1 MVEPKSDTASLR
13 SKKKQRA
20 QQARR
25 YGFAC
30 SNCRRKKARCN
41 GATPACDKCVASRE
55 TCDYD
60 RGPSVA
66 YAATLEKRLKA
77 FEERFE
83 RLRQSSNVDERD
95 ALIHEPFEDVRPERA
110 RAPSAPMAGLE
121 KQQNEAQEPETQSS
135 PSPAAQN
142 EPPDETSIGV
152 DGRICFY
159 GKTSHYHVDPQ
170 DDGTG
175 EDLLPEGD
183 EQQVLNL
190 GVSTASTVY
199 TTPELNLFVD
209 APALPQLLS
218 EISNELLDHFLDAY
232 WCWSHHLHLVL
243 NKRLFLRDLYTSGP
257 SVTPF
262 LVSAVLAQAARYST
276 RPEVA
281 HIGDH
286 FAARALHLLPSDIDR
301 GSSIPTIQGLL
312 ILSARECACGRISQG
327 WLYSGMAFR
336 MMRDLGIHIEPRKM
350 GYLSRQFS
358 EEDLAL
364 RQQVFWSCF
373 TWDKTMSLCLGRAP
387 IVHDTI
393 DVPSR
398 ESLLDGTETDEEQWV
413 PVLGKETESTAGLL
427 KQKSLGSARF
437 AAYCRL
443 CTIID
448 GVLDGLYCRPHQS
461 KQDHLLAFL
470 DTTIERLEQWSTSLP
485 AGLFIAPDSRVFLCP
500 PIHILLLNLT
510 YHATMILLC
519 RPYRNI
525 SLQAQELCTKAA
537 QMIDTLFTLHV
548 RRFGFRFITYLQ
560 TYTMFVA
567 CTINVLDLKEN
578 ESNSRGAVNGTTIRE
593 ECLALAQEA
602 SVRLNFGLEV
612 LRQAGATPS
621 AARCAAVI
629 VQLLRQWSNR
639 QVNSEVSNQQRRQ
652 HSEHI
657 SSPNLRHQSSI
668 AQAEAGNS
676 SLGDVTGA
684 GHSSQGFQQNAQFPT
699 DLLSI
704 PASRNANEKMLFP
717 AARSTLSYSQ
727 APEQPVDTQ
736 TSPAISSTMNLGFG
750 GSGGL
755 QLLQPDSSPYTNAH
769 MPNFVN
775 PGIETPMRWLP
786 DNIHDDGSWM
796 LMMDFGDNIGL

>member
-20 QQARR
+20 QQTRR

-41 GATPACDKCVASRE
+41 GATPACDKCIASRE
-55 TCDYD
+55 TCEYD

-66 YAATLEKRLKA
+66 YAASLEKRLKA

-83 RLRQSSNVDERD
+83 KLRQSSTVDERN
-95 ALIHEPFEDVRPERA
+95 ALIQEPFEDVKPERT
-110 RAPSAPMAGLE
+110 RAPSALMAVPEG
-121 KQQNEAQEPETQSS
+121 QQNEVHEPETLSS

-142 EPPDETSIGV
+142 EPPDETSIGA

-159 GKTSHYHVDPQ
+159 GKTSHYHVDLE

-175 EDLLPEGD
+175 VELLPESD
-183 EQQVLNL
+183 EQQALNM
-190 GVSTASTVY
+190 GVSTASTIY

-209 APALPQLLS
+209 SPAMPQLLS
-218 EISNELLDHFLDAY
+218 EISSESLNHLLDAY

-243 NKRLFLRDLYTSGP
+243 NKRLFLRDLHTSGP

-276 RPEVA
+276 RPESS
-281 HIGDH
+281 HLGDH
-286 FAARALHLLPSDIDR
+286 FAARALHLLPSDIDK
-301 GSSIPTIQGLL
+301 GSSIPTVQGLL

-387 IVHDTI
+387 IIHDTI

-398 ESLLDGTETDEEQWV
+398 DSLLDGAETDEEQWV
-413 PVLGKETESTAGLL
+413 PVLGNQTESTASFIE
-427 KQKSLGSARF
+427 QKSLGSARF

-470 DTTIERLEQWSTSLP
+470 DTTIGRLQQWSTSLP
-485 AGLFIAPDSRVFLCP
+485 PGLFISPDSRVFLCP

-525 SLQAQELCTKAA
+525 SPQAKELCTKAA

-548 RRFGFRFITYLQ
+548 RQFGFRFITYLQ

-578 ESNSRGAVNGTTIRE
+578 ESNSRDLATGAEARE

-629 VQLLRQWSNR
+629 VQLLRQWSNKEANSKMCNQR
-639 QVNSEVSNQQRRQ
+639 QRQRSEQQPSPPFRRQ
-652 HSEHI
+652 
-657 SSPNLRHQSSI
+657 SSMCR
-668 AQAEAGNS
+668 AEARHPS
-676 SLGDVTGA
+676 RSLQ
-684 GHSSQGFQQNAQFPT
+684 HNAHFRT
-699 DLLSI
+699 DLLSMQTQ
-704 PASRNANEKMLFP
+704 SNGNESMLFP
-717 AARSTLSYSQ
+717 AVESTPAYAQ
-727 APEQPVDTQ
+727 AHGQAVDKQP
-736 TSPAISSTMNLGFG
+736 SPDISDTMNLGFG
-750 GSGGL
+750 SSSGL
-755 QLLQPDSSPYTNAH
+755 QPLQPDGSAYSNSH
-769 MPNFVN
+769 VPNFAN
-775 PGIETPMRWLP
+775 SGIETPMRWLP

-796 LMMDFGDNIGL
+796 LMMDFGDNISL

>member
-1 MVEPKSDTASLR
+1 MVESKSDTASLR

-55 TCDYD
+55 MCEYD

-66 YAATLEKRLKA
+66 YAASLEKRLKA

-83 RLRQSSNVDERD
+83 KLRHSSTVEERD
-95 ALIHEPFEDVRPERA
+95 ALIQEPFEDVKPERA
-110 RAPSAPMAGLE
+110 RAPSALMAGPE
-121 KQQNEAQEPETQSS
+121 RQQHEIQEPEALSS

-142 EPPDETSIGV
+142 EPPDETSIGA

-170 DDGTG
+170 DDGKG
-175 EDLLPEGD
+175 EDLLPEAD
-183 EQQVLNL
+183 EQLVLNM
-190 GVSTASTVY
+190 GVSTASTIY

-209 APALPQLLS
+209 TPAVPQLLS
-218 EISNELLDHFLDAY
+218 EISSELLDHFLDAY

-276 RPEVA
+276 RPEA
-281 HIGDH
+281 SRLGDH
-286 FAARALHLLPSDIDR
+286 FAARALHLLPNDIDK

-358 EEDLAL
+358 EEDVAL

-387 IVHDTI
+387 IIHDTI

-398 ESLLDGTETDEEQWV
+398 ESLLDGAETDEEQWI
-413 PVLGKETESTAGLL
+413 PVLGKETESTTSFIE
-427 KQKSLGSARF
+427 QRSLGSARF

-443 CTIID
+443 CTIVD

-470 DTTIERLEQWSTSLP
+470 DTTVGKLEQWSTSLP
-485 AGLFIAPDSRVFLCP
+485 PGLFISPDSRVFLCP

-525 SLQAQELCTKAA
+525 SPRAKGLCTKAA

-567 CTINVLDLKEN
+567 CTVNVLDLKEN
-578 ESNSRGAVNGTTIRE
+578 ESNSRDVVNGTNNME

-629 VQLLRQWSNR
+629 VQLLRQWSNK
-639 QVNSEVSNQQRRQ
+639 QVNSEVHNQRPRRR
-652 HSEHI
+652 SEHL
-657 SSPNLRHQSSI
+657 SSPRPRRQSSI
-668 AQAEAGNS
+668 CLAEAGN
-676 SLGDVTGA
+676 GA
-684 GHSSQGFQQNAQFPT
+684 HEPVSDPAQHRQGFQHDAHFRT
-699 DLLSI
+699 DLMSM
-704 PASRNANEKMLFP
+704 STQSDANENMLFP
-717 AARSTLSYSQ
+717 VVRSTPAYSEAHGQ
-727 APEQPVDTQ
+727 MLDTQ
-736 TSPAISSTMNLGFG
+736 SPPNLSNPMNLGFG

-755 QLLQPDSSPYTNAH
+755 QPLPSNSSPYPNAH
-769 MPNFVN
+769 IPSFANS
-775 PGIETPMRWLP
+775 GIETPMRWLP
-786 DNIHDDGSWM
+786 DNMQDDGSWM
-796 LMMDFGDNIGL
+796 LMMDFGDATGL

>member
-1 MVEPKSDTASLR
+1 MNMVEQMLDTASLR
-13 SKKKQRA
+13 TKKKQRT

-55 TCDYD
+55 TCEYD

-66 YAATLEKRLKA
+66 YAASLEKRLKA

-83 RLRQSSNVDERD
+83 KLRQSSAVEDRD
-95 ALIHEPFEDVRPERA
+95 ALIQEPFEDVKPERA
-110 RAPSAPMAGLE
+110 RAPLSLTTGLE
-121 KQQNEAQEPETQSS
+121 RQDNEAQEHEALSS
-135 PSPAAQN
+135 PSPAPQN
-142 EPPDETSIGV
+142 EPPVETSIGA

-170 DDGTG
+170 DDGKR

-183 EQQVLNL
+183 EQQALNM
-190 GVSTASTVY
+190 GVSTASAIY
-199 TTPELNLFVD
+199 TTPELHLFVD
-209 APALPQLLS
+209 AVPQLLS
-218 EISNELLDHFLDAY
+218 EISAELLDHFLDAY

-262 LVSAVLAQAARYST
+262 LISAILAQAARYST
-276 RPEVA
+276 RPQA
-281 HIGDH
+281 SHLGDH
-286 FAARALHLLPSDIDR
+286 FAGRALHLLPNDIDK

-387 IVHDTI
+387 IIHDTI

-398 ESLLDGTETDEEQWV
+398 ESLLDGAETDEEEWV
-413 PVLGKETESTAGLL
+413 PVLGKETDSTPSFIE
-427 KQKSLGSARF
+427 QKSLGSARF

-461 KQDHLLAFL
+461 RRDHLLAFL
-470 DTTIERLEQWSTSLP
+470 DSTIRKLEQWSTSLP
-485 AGLFIAPDSRVFLCP
+485 RGLFMSPDSRVVLCP

-510 YHATMILLC
+510 YHATVILLC

-525 SLQAQELCTKAA
+525 SLQAKELCTKAA

-578 ESNSRGAVNGTTIRE
+578 ESNSRDANGTASRE
-593 ECLALAQEA
+593 KCFALAQEA

-629 VQLLRQWSNR
+629 VQLLRQWSNK
-639 QVNSEVSNQQRRQ
+639 QVESTVRSQRQRRP
-652 HSEHI
+652 SEHI
-657 SSPNLRHQSSI
+657 SSPHSRRQASI
-668 AQAEAGNS
+668 CLPQAGNVS
-676 SLGDVTGA
+676 HGNVAGSGHPNQSFQHNAHFRNDLLPTSTPGGA
-684 GHSSQGFQQNAQFPT
+684 GDNV
-699 DLLSI
+699 
-704 PASRNANEKMLFP
+704 LFP
-717 AARSTLSYSQ
+717 ALESTPAYAQ
-727 APEQPVDTQ
+727 AHGQ
-736 TSPAISSTMNLGFG
+736 TINAQSSPDMSNPMTLGFG
-750 GSGGL
+750 SSGGL
-755 QLLQPDSSPYTNAH
+755 QSLRSSNSPYANAH
-769 MPNFVN
+769 MPNFAN

-786 DNIHDDGSWM
+786 DNIQDDGSWM
-796 LMMDFGDNIGL
+796 LMMDFGDTVSL